1 MAQQTEKT
9 YYLKLL
15 EGQNYSRAVPRSVH
29 PSGYLRWSASVPV
42 CPTPIP
48 RSLALD
54 LLKEQ
59 VPQYGSDGSPR
70 GMVQRFAPT
79 TAPVVDTAPA
89 PEDEKLAAQLDAHD
103 MMHGDEGED
112 DANATDSTAAS
123 GAGGTSGPADLTST
137 GATTVVTPPARSRK
151 AAAASA
157 GDVASGT

>member
-48 RSLALD
+48 RSIALD

-59 VPQYGSDGSPR
+59 VPQYASDGSPR

-89 PEDEKLAAQLDAHD
+89 PEDEALAAQLDAHD
-103 MMHGDEGED
+103 LMHGEDED
-112 DANATDSTAAS
+112 DAPATDNAAT
-123 GAGGTSGPADLTST
+123 GASGPADLASA
-137 GATTVVTPPARSRK
+137 GATTVVTPPARGRK
-151 AAAASA
+151 APAAAST
-157 GDVASGT
+157 GDLTSGT